1 MIIKNMLATI
11 LLFGVIGC
19 HRVPPGHVGVKVSL
33 LGSKQGDI
41 QTVGV
46 GRYARGLNTEWHN
59 FPTFIQNHSW
69 DVNSSF
75 GFPIK
80 GGLIIYVNL
89 GIEFQLDP
97 SRIDDIFQQYRFG
110 VEEIRD
116 IVIKKEIQNALQE
129 FSMSYDIDDLI
140 SEGMGALMIEVNNAV
155 KAHFE
160 PMGIWIQRVSI
171 IGSPV
176 YPKQVSDAIISKIEA
191 TQRAV
196 QRENELREA
205 EAQAK
210 KQIAEAEGR
219 AESILAI
226 ARAEAEANRMK
237 VLSYNEN
244 LLRAMWIEKW
254 DGQLP
259 EIVSDANMV
268 YGRSK

>member
-1 MIIKNMLATI
+1 MIKKIMVGLLLMSVLA
-11 LLFGVIGC
+11 C
-19 HRVPPGHVGVKVSL
+19 HRVPPGHVGVKIDL
-33 LGSKQGDI
+33 LGSSQGEVK
-41 QTVGV
+41 TVGV
-46 GRYARGLNTEWHN
+46 GRYAQGLNTEWHN
-59 FPTFIQNHSW
+59 FPTYIQNHSW
-69 DVNSSF
+69 DSKGTF

-80 GGLIIYVNL
+80 GGLIISVNL

-97 SRIDDIFQQYRFG
+97 ARIGDIFQQYRFG

-140 SEGMGALMIEVNNAV
+140 SEGMGSLMIEVNRSV
-155 KAHFE
+155 TAHFE
-160 PMGIWIQRVSI
+160 PMGILIQRISI
-171 IGSPV
+171 VGSPV

-226 ARAEAEANRMK
+226 ARAEAEANRLK
-237 VLSYNEN
+237 VTSYNEN

-254 DGQLP
+254 DGNLP
-259 EIVSDANMV
+259 EVVSDANML
-268 YGRSK
+268 YGKGK